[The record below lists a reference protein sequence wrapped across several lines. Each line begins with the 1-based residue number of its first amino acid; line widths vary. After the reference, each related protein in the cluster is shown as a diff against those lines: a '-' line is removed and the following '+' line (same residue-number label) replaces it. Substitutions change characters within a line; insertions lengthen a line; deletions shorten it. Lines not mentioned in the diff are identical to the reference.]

1 MGYELWFNRDGS
13 TTGWSQ
19 ADEIWFNIDG
29 TTSGWKQ
36 ADEGW
41 VNIDGTT
48 TGWKQFFSAVQPT
61 LLTATQKVGSDGS
74 DCSDG
79 KCVRCVEWTYEN
91 AADLQHHIRVLYS
104 AGGSSYYEAIDDQAL
119 ARRCATQDTAC
130 GDAGC
135 TSLAGSKGCYCHTC
149 GNDGTTYQY
158 KVRLELDGTDTLAGT
173 NCELTT
179 GTTTNCGGAS

>member
-48 TGWKQFFSAVQPT
+48 TGWKQFWPEPITPSFVDTDACYDEFSCTPVGTKFSGCTAWTVQDCSTSYHINIAWSQEGGSYTTRTDT
-61 LLTATQKVGSDGS
+61 LLCADGNCSLKSACYSWATDGITDPGCYFDNVCWSGTSSD
-74 DCSDG
+74 DI
-79 KCVRCVEWTYEN
+79 RYRLEIHANTTHT
-91 AADLQHHIRVLYS
+91 LQ
-104 AGGSSYYEAIDDQAL
+104 DQVIIL
-119 ARRCATQDTAC
+119 KSN
-130 GDAGC
+130 AGC
-135 TSLAGSKGCYCHTC
+135 TA
-149 GNDGTTYQY
+149 
-158 KVRLELDGTDTLAGT
+158 A
-173 NCELTT
+173 
-179 GTTTNCGGAS
+179 